1 MLRFAENSITK
12 YLSLTPFQLKAENK
26 PIGSGV
32 VEAACKS
39 IVQLRLKRSGQRWDD
54 DGGQAILTFRSL
66 VKSNQFDQAWELIKD
81 FYQQNLQLPKNVI
94 KFPEI

>member
-1 MLRFAENSITK
+1 MGRGCRYA
-12 YLSLTPFQLKAENK
+12 QLKVENK

-32 VEAACKS
+32 VETVCKS
-39 IVQLRLKRSGQRWDD
+39 IVQLRIKRSGQRWDD

-81 FYQQNLQLPKNVI
+81 FYQKNLHLPKSVVI
-94 KFPEI
+94 FPVK